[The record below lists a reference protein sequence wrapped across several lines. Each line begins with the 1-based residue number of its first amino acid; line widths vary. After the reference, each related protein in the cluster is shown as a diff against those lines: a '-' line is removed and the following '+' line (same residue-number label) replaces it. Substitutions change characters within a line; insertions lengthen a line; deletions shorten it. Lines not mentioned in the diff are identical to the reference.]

1 MARGDDEFIEF
12 ARANSARLQQAAY
25 LLTGDPHQAE
35 EVAQSALVKTY
46 AAWKRIQGDD
56 AYGYARRVLANLV
69 TDRWR
74 RPLREYATDMLPERP
89 VPRDMAEDVS
99 RRRALIK
106 ALGELTAKERGV
118 VVMRHYLDLSEADVA
133 HELRLTLSAVKNLN
147 ARGLAKLRARLDGP
161 EPATRNPEQPSTT
174 GRSPA

>member
-1 MARGDDEFIEF
+1 MARGDDEFVEF
-12 ARANSARLQQAAY
+12 AQASSARLLHAAY
-25 LLTGDPHQAE
+25 LLTGNRHQAE
-35 EVAQSALVKTY
+35 DAAQSALVKTY